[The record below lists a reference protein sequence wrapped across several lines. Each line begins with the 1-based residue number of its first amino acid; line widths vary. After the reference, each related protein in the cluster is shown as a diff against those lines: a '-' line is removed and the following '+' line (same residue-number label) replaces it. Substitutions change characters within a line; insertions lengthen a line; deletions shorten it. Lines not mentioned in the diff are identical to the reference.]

1 VSRRLVG
8 VDVGGT
14 KCLAVALND
23 DGTVAA
29 EARVETP
36 NDPDELIAAILEVA
50 TAVGAVDGI
59 GVGVP
64 GLVTRDGVLVAAP
77 NVTGVRNLALRD
89 RLRTASGWEVRVDND
104 NTVACLAE
112 WRRGAGRGYDDVLLV
127 GLGTG
132 IGGGQVVGGA
142 LQRGVNGFAGE
153 FGHMIVAAGGIE
165 CPCGQRGCW
174 ERYASGSGLAHHAQ
188 TAAIDG
194 HLRAVLADAGG
205 VAHIRGEHITD
216 AALAGDPEALA
227 VVDTFGWW
235 VAIGLVS
242 LANVFDPA
250 AVVLSG
256 GLSAHPELFLPS
268 ILRSFEAQLFASG
281 ARPRPLVTF
290 AELGP
295 LAGAVGAALLLD
307 V

>member
-1 VSRRLVG
+1 VSRRRVG

-14 KCLAVALND
+14 KCLAVALDD
-23 DGTVAA
+23 DGDVVG

-36 NDPDELIAAILEVA
+36 NDPDELISSILEVA
-50 TAVGAVDGI
+50 HAVGAQDGI

-64 GLVTRDGVLVAAP
+64 GLVTREGVLIAAP
-77 NVTGVRNLALRD
+77 NVTSVRMLPLRD
-89 RLRTASGWEVRVDND
+89 RLRAASGWDVRIDND

-112 WRRGAGRGYDDVLLV
+112 WKRGAGRGFDDVLLV

-153 FGHMIVAAGGIE
+153 FGHMIVSAGGVE

-194 HLRAVLADAGG
+194 HLAAVLAEAGD
-205 VAHIRGEHITD
+205 VAAIRGEHITG
-216 AALAGDPEALA
+216 AALAGDRDALD

-235 VAIGLVS
+235 VAVGLVS
-242 LANVFDPA
+242 LANIFDPA

-256 GLSAHPELFLPS
+256 GLSAHPDLFLPP

-281 ARPRPLVTF
+281 ARPRPQVVF

-307 V
+307 T